1 MRLKM
6 LKKLVDAITL
16 LSQPTGTT
24 IAALCERLDIDKRQA
39 FRVLDEIQSE
49 FKIMIDKDKALL
61 SGETRYYLD
70 KKFTRR
76 LSEIKITDLNLTL
89 AEIISLYFIKG
100 HSRLYRGTDIETNI
114 ERAFSKLDVFVPEGL
129 SEKLDNIKTLFMS
142 ADKLTKDYSGKE
154 EIIEKLTDAILQQ
167 RTCIVEYHSFSTG
180 KIKKFNIDPLKLF
193 DWNGGLYLWIHAS
206 EYNDIRTL
214 AVERIN
220 NISITEQEFTRPDNF
235 NPDQRMED
243 TFGIICDDPVTVKIH
258 FSTKQAP
265 YIQERQWCKNQNIEK
280 LKDGSII
287 LTMHTS
293 GWYDVKKMILSFGP
307 EAELLEPADKRK
319 EIKEAIKKMAALY
332 KKL

>member
-6 LKKLVDAITL
+6 LKKLVYAITL

-142 ADKLTKDYSGKE
+142 EAWTKLTKDYSGK
-154 EIIEKLTDAILQQ
+154 
-167 RTCIVEYHSFSTG
+167 
-180 KIKKFNIDPLKLF
+180 KK
-193 DWNGGLYLWIHAS
+193 S
-206 EYNDIRTL
+206 
-214 AVERIN
+214 
-220 NISITEQEFTRPDNF
+220 
-235 NPDQRMED
+235 
-243 TFGIICDDPVTVKIH
+243 
-258 FSTKQAP
+258 
-265 YIQERQWCKNQNIEK
+265 
-280 LKDGSII
+280 
-287 LTMHTS
+287 
-293 GWYDVKKMILSFGP
+293 
-307 EAELLEPADKRK
+307 
-319 EIKEAIKKMAALY
+319 
-332 KKL
+332 

>member
-1 MRLKM
+1 MMMRLKM

-39 FRVLDEIQSE
+39 YRVLDEIQSE

-61 SGETRYYLD
+61 GNETRYYLD
-70 KKFTRR
+70 KEFTRR
-76 LSEIKITDLNLTL
+76 LSEIKIAEMNLTL

-167 RTCIVEYHSFSTG
+167 RTCIVEYYSFSSG

-206 EYNDIRTL
+206 EYDDIRIL

-220 NISITEQEFTRPDNF
+220 SISVTEEEFSRPDHF
-235 NPDQRMED
+235 DPDELMED
-243 TFGIICDDPVTVKIH
+243 TFGIIYDDPVKVRIQ
-258 FSTKQAP
+258 FSAKQAP
-265 YIQERQWCKNQNIEK
+265 YICERQWCKKQNIEK
-280 LKDGSII
+280 LDDGSII
-287 LTMHTS
+287 LTMDTS
-293 GWYDVKKMILSFGP
+293 GWYDVKKMILSFGT

-332 KKL
+332 K